1 MRHMKFALSFAAA
14 AVIAACGGS
23 GPREG
28 DQSPKIK
35 YSAMVSFGDSLSD
48 VGSYAVGSIKAAGG
62 GKFTINGNNTAISP
76 DLTGFNWTELIA
88 AQLDL
93 PAPCPYMTG
102 LEGDASKGLNVP
114 IATNTN
120 CNSYAQGG
128 ARVTNPI
135 GSHNKANDPTLG
147 QLTVPVVTQIKNH
160 LAKVGGKFKG
170 DELVLVMAGGN
181 DILQNLDDLKTN
193 ATKAGNAAGQ
203 TTFATSLTGQLAAG
217 ASNPQTAAQAI
228 GLAIATE
235 AARPGSTSTTIV
247 GAGVTAAVA
256 AGNTAAASPAVY
268 GPMVAKAQTDA
279 AAAGAKAGADYAA
292 AHGPELVAAMGQAG
306 AELVALVKNQ
316 LIGNGANFVVVNN
329 IGDVA
334 STPTGLAADAN
345 TKTLIN
351 AMVKAFND
359 QLTNGLGSEAK
370 VQVVDVFYVSHDQ
383 ATNPAPYGLT
393 NTTDTACDL
402 SLTKNPTGS
411 SLTCNASNL
420 KSGDASRYSYADGV
434 HPTPFNNKLLA
445 RYVSEKMALKGW
457 M

>member
-1 MRHMKFALSFAAA
+1 MKLALPVLAA
-14 AVIAACGGS
+14 AVIAACGGN
-23 GPREG
+23 GPSAG
-28 DQSPKIK
+28 DQTPKVK

-48 VGSYAVGSIKAAGG
+48 VGTYAVGTIKTLGG
-62 GKFTINGNNTAISP
+62 GKFTINGNNTAINEA
-76 DLTGFNWTELIA
+76 LTGSNWTELIA
-88 AQLDL
+88 AQVGL

-102 LEGDASKGLNVP
+102 LEGDASKGFSVP
-114 IATNTN
+114 VATNNN

-135 GSHNKANDPTLG
+135 GPHNKANDPTLG
-147 QLTVPVVTQIKNH
+147 ALTVPVVTQIKNH

-170 DELVLVMAGGN
+170 DELVLVMVGGN
-181 DILQNLDDLKTN
+181 DVLQNLDDLKSN

-217 ASNPQTAAQAI
+217 ATSPQTAAQAI

-235 AARPGSTSTTIV
+235 AARPGSTSATIV
-247 GAGVTAAVA
+247 GAGVAAAVA

-268 GPMVAKAQTDA
+268 GPMVAKAQADA
-279 AAAGAKAGADYAA
+279 ATAGAKAGADYAA
-292 AHGPELVAAMGQAG
+292 AHGPELVVAMGQAG

-316 LIGNGANFVVVNN
+316 LVANGASFVVVNN
-329 IGDVA
+329 LPDVA
-334 STPTGLAADAN
+334 NTPSGLAADAN
-345 TKTLIN
+345 TKALIN

-359 QLTNGLGSEAK
+359 QLTNGLAAEAK
-370 VQVVDVFYVSHDQ
+370 VQLVDVFFVSHDQ

-393 NTTDTACDL
+393 NVTETACDL
-402 SLTKNPTGS
+402 SLAKNPTGS
-411 SLTCNASNL
+411 SLTCNGSNL
-420 KSGDASRYSYADGV
+420 KSGDVSHYSYADTV

-457 M
+457 L